1 MLSAATRIEEFT
13 SSPRAS
19 GGRENAASS
28 TRPALAGSLA
38 ACPASVSASS
48 FLFCA
53 FISCVRNTHPSGI
66 LQVNPKPGL
75 RYTPLLTDPASSRGS
90 APGTALRAC
99 RAAED
104 WLEED

>member
-19 GGRENAASS
+19 GGRENAASR
-28 TRPALAGSLA
+28 TRPLLAGSLA
-38 ACPASVSASS
+38 VCPASVSASS
-48 FLFCA
+48 FFCA

-75 RYTPLLTDPASSRGS
+75 RYTPWLTDPASSRDS
-90 APGTALRAC
+90 APGTALRGCCAE
-99 RAAED
+99 ED